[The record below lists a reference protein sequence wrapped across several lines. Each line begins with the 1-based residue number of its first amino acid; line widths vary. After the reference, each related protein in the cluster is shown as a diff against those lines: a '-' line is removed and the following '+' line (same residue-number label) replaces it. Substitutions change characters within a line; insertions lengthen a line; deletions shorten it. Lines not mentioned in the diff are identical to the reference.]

1 MSETSKKNDNKQAR
15 SWLKQIANPAKIWVK
30 FTVLISAIS
39 GLLLIAQLYL
49 LACIAYDAYILK
61 LALSELTN
69 YFLFIL
75 LIVIL
80 RAGLGWLREI
90 VSYKAAVIVKK
101 QLREDILSH
110 IDKLGPVKSG
120 QTSNA
125 NLITSTMEQV
135 DGLTNYLT
143 KFLPQVTLSAVMPM
157 VILVFVFCQS
167 IVAGIIL
174 LICMPLIPLFMII
187 VGLGAES
194 ESQKHFKELARMSLT
209 FLDTLKG
216 LITLKLFNKSRSQ
229 SGKIFEASDTY
240 RIRTMKVLKLAF
252 LSSAILEFFSA
263 ASIALVAIYLGMGF
277 INQDAD
283 NNIWWSL
290 AGLNLKG
297 ALFILLLAPE
307 FFMPLRELSTH
318 YHAKADAVGAALEI
332 AKIFEIEPSHNE
344 NIVLN
349 KKINQINIK
358 NLTVKYGNKK
368 ALDDVS
374 FAIGNQKKIA
384 IVGASGAGKTTL
396 INTLLGFIE
405 YDGSIIIKVL
415 PRLAQQVNPSTLE
428 GESTNAKGDPE
439 LESGYSEEKV
449 YNLKDIEEK
458 SWVKNISWLGQNASL
473 FKGSIK
479 DNLLLAKPDASEQE
493 LYSVIAQANLDEFIN
508 SLPNKLD
515 TQIGEQNLG
524 ISGGQAQRL
533 ALARAYIKPHDLLIL
548 DEPTASLDKE
558 SETIVINSLKSTWK
572 DKTVIMLTHKLSFLE
587 CVDQI
592 VVLANGKIVQQGTFN
607 ELIKQQNGEF
617 YSFYKNEVAL

>member
-1 MSETSKKNDNKQAR
+1 
-15 SWLKQIANPAKIWVK
+15 
-30 FTVLISAIS
+30 
-39 GLLLIAQLYL
+39 
-49 LACIAYDAYILK
+49 
-61 LALSELTN
+61 
-69 YFLFIL
+69 
-75 LIVIL
+75 
-80 RAGLGWLREI
+80 
-90 VSYKAAVIVKK
+90 
-101 QLREDILSH
+101 
-110 IDKLGPVKSG
+110 
-120 QTSNA
+120 
-125 NLITSTMEQV
+125 MEQV

-194 ESQKHFKELARMSLT
+194 ESQKYFKELARMSLT

-216 LITLKLFNKSRSQ
+216 LTTLKLFNKSKSQ
-229 SGKIFEASDTY
+229 SDKIFEASDTY

-349 KKINQINIK
+349 NKINQINIK
-358 NLTVKYGNKK
+358 NLTVKYGDKK

-374 FAIGNQKKIA
+374 FAIGNQEKIA

-405 YDGSIIIKVL
+405 YDGSIVIKVL
-415 PRLAQQVNPSTLE
+415 PRLAQQVTPSTLE
-428 GESTNAKGDPE
+428 GESTNTKGDPE
-439 LESGYSEEKV
+439 LESGCSEEKV

-473 FKGSIK
+473 FKSSIK

-493 LYSVIAQANLDEFIN
+493 LYSVVAQANLDEFIN

-515 TQIGEQNLG
+515 TQIVEQNLG
-524 ISGGQAQRL
+524 ISGGKAQSL
-533 ALARAYIKPHDLLIL
+533 ALARAY
-548 DEPTASLDKE
+548 
-558 SETIVINSLKSTWK
+558 
-572 DKTVIMLTHKLSFLE
+572 
-587 CVDQI
+587 
-592 VVLANGKIVQQGTFN
+592 
-607 ELIKQQNGEF
+607 
-617 YSFYKNEVAL
+617 